1 MDKSVAL
8 KTREALHAISSQ
20 YSNHHF
26 KSKNLLGM
34 LENYERFTPDEDFE
48 LLNPVLDISSKEI
61 ANFMGKIVKQA
72 YQIK

>member
-1 MDKSVAL
+1 LKDKSPKEIVKIIDNAL
-8 KTREALHAISSQ
+8 Q

-26 KSKNLLGM
+26 KSKNLLGL
-34 LENYERFTPDEDFE
+34 LENYERFTPDKDFE

-61 ANFMGKIVKQA
+61 ANFMGKIVKQT